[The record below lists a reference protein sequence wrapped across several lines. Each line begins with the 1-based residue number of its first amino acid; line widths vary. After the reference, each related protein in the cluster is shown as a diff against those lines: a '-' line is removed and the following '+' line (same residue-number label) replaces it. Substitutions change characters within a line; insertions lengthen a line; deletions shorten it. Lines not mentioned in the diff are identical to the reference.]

1 MTRRLYK
8 ITGAAQSWTL
18 ERDGQPGAAYTSQAA
33 AFAIAVLDASNEM
46 RAGNE
51 GMIEVRRGPS

>member
-18 ERDGQPGAAYTSQAA
+18 EREGQPGAAYTSREA
-33 AFAIAVLDASNEM
+33 AFAIAVLDAFNEM
-46 RAGNE
+46 
-51 GMIEVRRGPS
+51 RRGPS